1 LSGIRYLLDTNICIH
16 LRERRRPA
24 VLRRFEALADGDAGF
39 SVITY
44 GELVYGA
51 EHSSQRERAIAGIR
65 EILNLVPILDLPT
78 KAADFYGIFRARFA
92 AKGSMIGGNDLWIA
106 AHAHAAG
113 LILVTNNEREF
124 RRIPELQIE
133 NWTNDPV

>member
-1 LSGIRYLLDTNICIH
+1 LSGVRFLLDTNICIH
-16 LRERRRPA
+16 LRESRRPA
-24 VLRRFEALADGDAGF
+24 VLRRFEALADGDVGL

-51 EHSSQRERAIAGIR
+51 EHSRQRDKAIAGIR

-78 KAADFYGIFRARFA
+78 KAAEFYGVFRARLA
-92 AKGSMIGGNDLWIA
+92 ANGSIIGGNDLWIA

-113 LILVTNNEREF
+113 LVLVTNNEREF
-124 RRIPELQIE
+124 RRIPELKIE
-133 NWTNDPV
+133 NWAADPA